1 MTDVLLCLDFCRS
14 FRLFRGSNLH
24 QMLQTAR
31 LNPHNIYLGFSSWAC
46 HSSNNCQHLRSS
58 FWGLSWFL
66 YIRAKFGWR
75 LVTAA
80 IADLLL
86 PTLPAWG
93 VDLLALD
100 IWTEMQ
106 RCDWRP
112 LKRDMWDYIMSIM
125 WMLNLIPGGNI
136 YSWPWRDDDLDVS
149 WLRWSC
155 QHISSYPNARLT
167 PWNLGLRL
175 RRRAG
180 SRTDGPTDL
189 TNPAEA
195 GWPGGPSRGGKE
207 CLCGGLELIH
217 TVHTIPVVPH
227 KAVAEVSKIGNL

>member
-1 MTDVLLCLDFCRS
+1 MRDRCLALSGFLSFIPAFPWVKLASNAADRS
-14 FRLFRGSNLH
+14 TEPPQHLPRLFLMSMPLFEQLSTPQIIVLRFVMVSLH
-24 QMLQTAR
+24 QGKVWLKTGHSGYRRPSATNSAR
-31 LNPHNIYLGFSSWAC
+31 LRRRLMGLGYLNWDAEMWLETIEEG
-46 HSSNNCQHLRSS
+46 HV
-58 FWGLSWFL
+58 GLH
-66 YIRAKFGWR
+66 Y
-75 LVTAA
+75 V
-80 IADLLL
+80 
-86 PTLPAWG
+86 
-93 VDLLALD
+93 
-100 IWTEMQ
+100 
-106 RCDWRP
+106 
-112 LKRDMWDYIMSIM
+112 IM

-195 GWPGGPSRGGKE
+195 GWPGGPSRGGRSVSV
-207 CLCGGLELIH
+207 GG
-217 TVHTIPVVPH
+217 
-227 KAVAEVSKIGNL
+227 